1 MHSSGK
7 IVLAAAATSFAAVAI
22 TNDAAVASI
31 LQNCRSSIPEY
42 FVCTVVEAGASRLA
56 KMTIDQLED
65 MLRQHYSN
73 APAPG
78 FLIAARCSLV
88 CGQIINSS
96 TPPEL
101 KPYAIEQF
109 FSYNCPAAGF
119 SLTGSICVC
128 P

>member
-1 MHSSGK
+1 MHISGR
-7 IVLAAAATSFAAVAI
+7 IVLAAAAMSVAAVAI
-22 TNDAAVASI
+22 PKDAAAASI

-42 FVCTVVEAGASRLA
+42 VVCTVIEEGASRLA

-65 MLRQHYSN
+65 MLRRHYSS

-78 FLIAARCSLV
+78 PLIAARCSV
-88 CGQIINSS
+88 TCGQIANS
-96 TPPEL
+96 PPEL

-119 SLTGSICVC
+119 SLTGSICVR

>member
-1 MHSSGK
+1 MHTSGK
-7 IVLAAAATSFAAVAI
+7 IVLAAATISLAAVAI
-22 TNDAAVASI
+22 PNDAAVASI
-31 LQNCRSSIPEY
+31 LQNCKRSIPEY
-42 FVCTVVEAGASRLA
+42 FVCTVIEAGASRLA

-73 APAPG
+73 APTPG
-78 FLIAARCSLV
+78 PLIAARCSLA
-88 CGQIINSS
+88 CGQIANS
-96 TPPEL
+96 PPEL

-119 SLTGSICVC
+119 SLTGSICVR

>member
-1 MHSSGK
+1 MHTSGK
-7 IVLAAAATSFAAVAI
+7 IVLAAAAVSLAAVVI
-22 TNDAAVASI
+22 PNDAAVASI

-42 FVCTVVEAGASRLA
+42 FVCTVIEAGASRLA

-78 FLIAARCSLV
+78 PLIAARCSV
-88 CGQIINSS
+88 TCGQIANSA
-96 TPPEL
+96 PEL

-109 FSYNCPAAGF
+109 FSYGCPAAGF
-119 SLTGSICVC
+119 LLTGSICVR

>member
-1 MHSSGK
+1 MHTSGK
-7 IVLAAAATSFAAVAI
+7 IVLAAATLSLATVAVP
-22 TNDAAVASI
+22 NDAAVASI

-42 FVCTVVEAGASRLA
+42 FVCTVIEAGASRLA

-78 FLIAARCSLV
+78 PLIAARCSV
-88 CGQIINSS
+88 ACGQIANS
-96 TPPEL
+96 PPEL

-119 SLTGSICVC
+119 SLTGSICVR